1 MRRRGGWA
9 AVMALAWAMG
19 TLQAHPEFQAFVQK
33 NSGRYVDCALCHTHP
48 DGPDGPKPG
57 QMGSLSPA
65 ELQQLNE
72 ARSVFE
78 PGIRV
83 DHPLLNDF
91 GDHILQ
97 AIGKRQFLLLR
108 THPERLAEMLGD
120 SSDLDGDGISDAAEY
135 LAGTHPLNRYHGD
148 PWRLF
153 VFNLGRYRFELFML
167 GLATL
172 FGIYG
177 LSRLLQWFEQEAVAG
192 GSGGLGL
199 PARAA
204 ERPATERESRTGRVH
219 G

>member
-1 MRRRGGWA
+1 MRVWVGVVGLLLIAGGT
-9 AVMALAWAMG
+9 VS
-19 TLQAHPEFQAFVQK
+19 LQAHPEFQAFVQK

-72 ARSVFE
+72 ARTVFE

-108 THPERLAEMLGD
+108 AHPERLAEMLGET
-120 SSDLDGDGISDAAEY
+120 SDLDGDGISDAAEY
-135 LAGTHPLNRYHGD
+135 LAGTHPLNRNHGD

-153 VFNLGRYRFELFML
+153 VSNLKRYRFELFML
-167 GLATL
+167 ALATL
-172 FGIYG
+172 CGVYG
-177 LSRLLQWFEQEAVAG
+177 LSRLLQWFRQEAQAGVPGGAG
-192 GSGGLGL
+192 GGPGSSQSRVQQS
-199 PARAA
+199 RA
-204 ERPATERESRTGRVH
+204 GRVH